1 MKLALSS
8 AHPGSEAEV
17 EYEFGLGVPVLRGHV
32 GYGQVVLQHHHL
44 YSRSSSGSISGC
56 RSGSS
61 SVSCSTIVVTVII
74 AVVVII
80 PVAVVTVIIAIVVQ
94 QNELYS

>member
-17 EYEFGLGVPVLRGHV
+17 EDEFGLSIPVLRGHV

-44 YSRSSSGSISGC
+44 YS
-56 RSGSS
+56 SS
-61 SVSCSTIVVTVII
+61 SVSCSTIAVTVII
-74 AVVVII
+74 AVVVLI
-80 PVAVVTVIIAIVVQ
+80 PVAAVTVIIAISIVKTYKT
-94 QNELYS
+94 NKFN